1 MLKKFLKV
9 HSLTPF
15 PRPKPPKPASAEVKK
30 DSSSTVLK
38 IVHVG
43 GNVKCYYMA
52 IPAAR
57 IMEKYPSF
65 LLARPDV
72 FRWPWDSVV
81 SPDEILNPGEKF
93 FVVSHR
99 TVRKLQ
105 RRISKPSTENS
116 VNSLISQSS
125 NNVSAEIVS
134 LQKDGISSDLIN
146 TCFSASRKK
155 SGCKKHVTF
164 RGIDV
169 KRKVGTCM
177 GEKKGKEGD
186 NARKSLNPKSKSHG
200 EKRRVWNVVTW
211 QPSLTAISESQG
223 NDE

>member
-9 HSLTPF
+9 HNLTPF
-15 PRPKPPKPASAEVKK
+15 PRPKPPKPASAEVK

-43 GNVKCYYMA
+43 GNVECYYMA
-52 IPAAR
+52 IPAVR

-72 FRWPWDSVV
+72 FRQPWDSVV
-81 SPDEILNPGEKF
+81 SPEEILNPGEKF

-134 LQKDGISSDLIN
+134 LQKDGISSDLSN

-155 SGCKKHVTF
+155 SG
-164 RGIDV
+164 
-169 KRKVGTCM
+169 
-177 GEKKGKEGD
+177 
-186 NARKSLNPKSKSHG
+186 
-200 EKRRVWNVVTW
+200 
-211 QPSLTAISESQG
+211 
-223 NDE
+223 